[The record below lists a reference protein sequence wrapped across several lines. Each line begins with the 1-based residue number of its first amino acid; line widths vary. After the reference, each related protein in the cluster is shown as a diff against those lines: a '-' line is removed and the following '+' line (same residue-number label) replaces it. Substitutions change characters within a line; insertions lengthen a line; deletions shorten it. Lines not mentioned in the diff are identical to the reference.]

1 MKKIKNVF
9 LLAAMAVSAVCI
21 TSCGDDDKDNTPETE
36 ENGGNNNGENNN
48 GGTTTPGIVFDGN
61 KLTVTLSSGP
71 ANTAVD
77 AVKLTAYDAN
87 SDEVTV
93 AEGVYK
99 DKVFTLTFG
108 AVPDGC
114 LKRNGFIH
122 GSDEDRSS
130 YTGATGNVLSDKTVK
145 SLLFLRGVDAYRG
158 ETAAGRFDL
167 EFTGTTSDLLAIIYV
182 DKPAVLNGTLTNFGG
197 VATSTYTFTN
207 IALTQGWNVFYG
219 KNSGGSYTAT
229 TSSEGLELVYKQ

>member
-1 MKKIKNVF
+1 MKKLKNVF

-87 SDEVTV
+87 SDKVTV

-114 LKRNGFIH
+114 LKRNAFIH

-145 SLLFLRGVDAYRG
+145 SLPFGSVDAYKG
-158 ETAAGRFDL
+158 ETAAGRFDFEYTGATSNRL
-167 EFTGTTSDLLAIIYV
+167 EIIYV
-182 DKPAVLNGTLTNFGG
+182 DKAAVLNGTLTKFLNNPT
-197 VATSTYTFTN
+197 ATYTFTN
-207 IALTQGWNVFYG
+207 IALKQGWNVFYG
-219 KNSGGSYTAT
+219 KNIGENIYTAT
-229 TSSEGLELVYKQ
+229 TSSAGLELVYKK